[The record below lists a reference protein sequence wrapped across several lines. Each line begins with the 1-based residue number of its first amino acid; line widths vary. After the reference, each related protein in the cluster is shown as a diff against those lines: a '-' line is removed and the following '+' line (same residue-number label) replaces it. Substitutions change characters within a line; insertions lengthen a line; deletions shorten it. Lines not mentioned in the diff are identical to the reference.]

1 MAQKHAHD
9 IINPINYIWLD
20 ASLKSRGTSQT
31 TATKI
36 QNIVKGCLQTFDEP
50 NACIDYIIGE
60 ASNQKIYLIISNSLG
75 KYVASLIYELPQIQ
89 AIYVYCGDQKAAELW
104 AKPDL
109 KVRKIF
115 IKEKPLLRQIFQ
127 DIRGPSS
134 EDDNAL
140 PMTAFHLLEQG
151 NSLQKLSPESAKFM
165 WYQVAMNVLQLM
177 ANHLDSKQEL
187 IDEARMRYP
196 TDEVEKKK
204 IDEFAAEYQPERA
217 CWWYT
222 LNSFIYRLLN
232 RALRAQDIDKIFK
245 FRLFIN
251 DLHNQIQDLYRQ
263 YLTTHTGSRLTVYR
277 GQFMSMDEIKFLE
290 KNIDQIVSMNT
301 FLSTSRKRDVAEMFL
316 DLLGQSGD
324 SQSLESVL
332 FTIDIIDISPDTTA
346 FAFIEQHACNPEESE
361 VLFTINAI
369 FKVESVRQEGRIW
382 YVHLR
387 LSKQQNEE
395 QKSFSKYMIQAIGL
409 EPGPIS
415 FGWFLYRMGIFDK
428 AERYA
433 QYIIER
439 PFLDEQDKADA
450 FNLLGLIYND
460 LEKHEKSIDC
470 YEKAID
476 IYDNSDRFSSSQTIA
491 IHYNLS
497 LAYLAYDDNRLAE
510 DHRRKFEE
518 LLTNSPVASNPLF
531 IAMSDKLA
539 GKLAAAH
546 GDHHKALENLKA
558 ALQEKRKSLLPNDP
572 SIAAMLHDMGVIYA
586 KMGNDTKALEYFQ
599 EAVEIS
605 ERSLSAGHFDLAA
618 YHANIGRIQYK
629 HGQYKLA
636 LEQFQKALKMITDAT
651 QDENDTSIQLLK
663 CIKDTSDKL
672 DPLPAIRKNK

>member
-1 MAQKHAHD
+1 MTQKHAHD

-20 ASLKSRGTSQT
+20 TSLKSRGTSQT

-36 QNIVKGCLQTFDEP
+36 HKIVKGCLQTFNEP
-50 NACIDYIIGE
+50 NACVDYMTDV

-75 KYVASLIYELPQIQ
+75 KYVVSLIYELPQIE
-89 AIYVYCGDQKAAELW
+89 AIYVYCGDREAAESW

-127 DIRGPSS
+127 DVRGPSS
-134 EDDNAL
+134 EDDAL
-140 PMTAFHLLEQG
+140 PMTAFRLLEQG

-177 ANHLDSKQEL
+177 ANHLDSKKEL
-187 IDEARMRYP
+187 IDEARMRYH

-204 IDEFAAEYQPERA
+204 IDMFAAEYQPEQA

-232 RALRAQDIDKIFK
+232 KALRTQDIDIIFK

-263 YLTTHTGSRLTVYR
+263 YLTTHTESCLTVYR

-290 KNIDQIVSMNT
+290 KNIDEIVSMNT

-316 DLLGQSGD
+316 DLLGQSND

-346 FAFIEQHACNPEESE
+346 FAFIEQHTCNPEESE

-369 FKVESVRQEGRIW
+369 FKVKSVRQEGRIW
-382 YVHLR
+382 NVHLQ

-395 QKSFSKYMIQAIGL
+395 QKSFSKYMIQAIGS
-409 EPGPIS
+409 EPVPIS
-415 FGWFLYRMGIFDK
+415 FGWFLYRMGKFDK

-450 FNLLGLIYND
+450 FNLLGLIYTD
-460 LEKHEKSIDC
+460 LEKYEKSIQC

-476 IYDNSDRFSSSQTIA
+476 IYDNSNRFGSSQTIA

-510 DHRRKFEE
+510 DHRRKVDE
-518 LLTNSPVASNPLF
+518 LLAKSSVASDPIF

-546 GDHHKALENLKA
+546 GDHGKALENLKA
-558 ALQEKRKSLLPNDP
+558 ALQEKRKSLLPNHP
-572 SIAAMLHDMGVIYA
+572 SIAGILHAMGVIYA
-586 KMGNDTKALEYFQ
+586 NMGNDSKALDYFQ
-599 EAVEIS
+599 EAVEIG
-605 ERSLSAGHFDLAA
+605 ENSLSAGHFDLAA
-618 YHANIGRIQYK
+618 YHADIARIRYK
-629 HGQYKLA
+629 HGKYKLA
-636 LEQFQKALKMITDAT
+636 LEQFKKALKIITDAT
-651 QDENDTSIQLLK
+651 RDENDTITQLLK
-663 CIKDTSDKL
+663 CIKDTTDKL
-672 DPLPAIRKNK
+672 DPLPSLEKTK